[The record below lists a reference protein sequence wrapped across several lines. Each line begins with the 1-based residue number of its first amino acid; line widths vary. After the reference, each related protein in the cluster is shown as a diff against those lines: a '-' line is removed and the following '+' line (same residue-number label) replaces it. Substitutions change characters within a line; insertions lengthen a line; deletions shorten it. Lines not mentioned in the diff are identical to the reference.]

1 MPLLRVV
8 PWAMWGALAIFS
20 VATYSSLPSEIAQ
33 HFNAAGEVTSTTP
46 KSLLSWLMVPGIAL
60 LTMAGLSW
68 LSSLLERQPGL
79 FNFPEKERFL
89 KIPAAY
95 RGPVIVRMRETLDV
109 TNIFVALV
117 FCVVQLMIWRAGL
130 GDSASGYS
138 IGLIV
143 GTVLFTPLVLL
154 MTSRVNSAV
163 DEAEKRW
170 KASERKA

>member
-89 KIPAAY
+89 KIP
-95 RGPVIVRMRETLDV
+95 RGISWPGDRAHARDARRDEHLR
-109 TNIFVALV
+109 
-117 FCVVQLMIWRAGL
+117 RAGVLRRAAHDLACGPRGL
-130 GDSASGYS
+130 G
-138 IGLIV
+138 
-143 GTVLFTPLVLL
+143 
-154 MTSRVNSAV
+154 
-163 DEAEKRW
+163 
-170 KASERKA
+170 